1 MYDGNDWAGRQPGQ
15 PFFMQVQLHG
25 GKHRGQKHNPKWNE
39 RARNELGSNV
49 DPETVVLPP
58 YYPRDPVLLRDWADY
73 LDCCRFTD
81 KEVGAVLNRL
91 EAEGLLEETLVLFTT
106 DHGISHARGKQFLYD
121 EGIHVPL
128 IVRGPGVGTGIVRD
142 DPVELIDMAAISLV
156 AAGIGVP
163 AWMQGRDVFASG
175 YVARDAVFAARDRCD
190 ETMERIRS
198 VRTTRF
204 KYIRNSHPSRPHLQP
219 CAYKDAKSIV
229 QTLRELHAAGTL
241 PELSEKLLFAET
253 RPAEELYDLQS
264 DPFEIRNLAAD
275 PAHAET
281 LAGLRRR
288 LADWETH
295 TADRGRVPE
304 SMEMYDS
311 DMAEYLKGQSGLPLK
326 DAEILRRNI
335 ALNKAWAAEGR

>member
-1 MYDGNDWAGRQPGQ
+1 
-15 PFFMQVQLHG
+15 
-25 GKHRGQKHNPKWNE
+25 
-39 RARNELGSNV
+39 
-49 DPETVVLPP
+49 
-58 YYPRDPVLLRDWADY
+58 
-73 LDCCRFTD
+73 
-81 KEVGAVLNRL
+81 
-91 EAEGLLEETLVLFTT
+91 
-106 DHGISHARGKQFLYD
+106 
-121 EGIHVPL
+121 
-128 IVRGPGVGTGIVRD
+128 
-142 DPVELIDMAAISLV
+142 
-156 AAGIGVP
+156 
-163 AWMQGRDVFASG
+163 
-175 YVARDAVFAARDRCD
+175 VFAARDRCD